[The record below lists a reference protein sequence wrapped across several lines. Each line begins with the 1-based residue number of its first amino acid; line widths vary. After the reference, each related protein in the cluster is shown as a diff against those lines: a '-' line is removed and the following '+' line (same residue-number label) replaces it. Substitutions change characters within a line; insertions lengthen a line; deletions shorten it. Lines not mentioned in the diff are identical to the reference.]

1 MSLGSGRATICGGG
15 SCNPA
20 KPKPTV
26 RNRATTKPNQSNA
39 HQSTPIQPELTLQSA
54 WYSFWSRLRQ
64 PFSAMAKP
72 YHRLHG
78 DRTRRNPK
86 ATPSPAR
93 THGRG
98 NTIGDPIQSNPT
110 LSRGANQER
119 PIALANRIGDC
130 AGADLVESVGGKGE
144 GRGSAAAFPCARG
157 ESKAEP
163 NGWGFFFSEGVFNG
177 A

>member
-1 MSLGSGRATICGGG
+1 MRVTPKPLCLHHRFRQNQAQSANHTQFTANISQPKGNESNPHSRVSGGYSRHSNMSLGSGRATICGGG

-86 ATPSPAR
+86 AIHPRPPER
-93 THGRG
+93 TDAA
-98 NTIGDPIQSNPT
+98 NPIGDPIQSIK
-110 LSRGANQER
+110 SS
-119 PIALANRIGDC
+119 PIPR
-130 AGADLVESVGGKGE
+130 
-144 GRGSAAAFPCARG
+144 R
-157 ESKAEP
+157 
-163 NGWGFFFSEGVFNG
+163 
-177 A
+177 